1 MDKGE
6 VVAIPDVNKGD
17 VVGAT
22 DAEEDAKLLTDAI
35 AKLLQQSSDG
45 ENAND
50 SMALVDK
57 DEPLT
62 LIIVQNWWTRVKL
75 SPFLMLARVML

>member
-1 MDKGE
+1 M
-6 VVAIPDVNKGD
+6 
-17 VVGAT
+17 GAT

-50 SMALVDK
+50 GMALVDK

-62 LIIVQNWWTRVKL
+62 LIMVQNWWTRVKL